1 MKKAFTVI
9 IVLSL
14 TINLSACKDEK
25 SEAWYKQN
33 PEETYKRYSQ
43 CLNDG
48 EASMDCEFSYRA
60 AVMFAQ
66 EGKQEFKELFRKK
79 EELRR
84 KALK

>member
-1 MKKAFTVI
+1 MKKAFTI
-9 IVLSL
+9 IIALSAI
-14 TINLSACKDEK
+14 INLSACKDEK
-25 SEAWYKQN
+25 SEAWYKQH

-60 AVMFAQ
+60 ALMFAHA
-66 EGKQEFKELFRKK
+66 GKTEFKQLFKQK

-84 KALK
+84 KAIK

>member
-1 MKKAFTVI
+1 MKKAFTI
-9 IVLSL
+9 IIMLSSIISL
-14 TINLSACKDEK
+14 LACKDER
-25 SEAWYKQN
+25 SEGWYKEHPQ
-33 PEETYKRYSQ
+33 ETYKRYSQ

-60 AVMFAQ
+60 ALMFAH